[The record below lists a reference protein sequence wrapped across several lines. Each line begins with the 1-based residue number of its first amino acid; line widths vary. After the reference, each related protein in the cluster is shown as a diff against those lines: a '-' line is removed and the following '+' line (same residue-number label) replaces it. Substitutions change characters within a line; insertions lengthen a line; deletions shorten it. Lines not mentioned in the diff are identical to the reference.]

1 MISLVPKFDE
11 ECYVTH
17 DANYDFVYL
26 VETCML
32 QSHIHNNIIALDSYN
47 LLCRDMYERT
57 HRGGGSGFAWISKR
71 QSSFNSVLE
80 NLADTSFEV
89 LWVNTRTTR
98 LPRSFSN
105 LVKGTVYHPTCADNS
120 AMLDYLSNCLSQIES
135 CSPTVTLLSWVI
147 SIG

>member
-57 HRGGGSGFAWISKR
+57 HRGGGGGVCMNIKETIKF
-71 QSSFNSVLE
+71 
-80 NLADTSFEV
+80 
-89 LWVNTRTTR
+89 
-98 LPRSFSN
+98 
-105 LVKGTVYHPTCADNS
+105 
-120 AMLDYLSNCLSQIES
+120 
-135 CSPTVTLLSWVI
+135 
-147 SIG
+147 